1 MKRDEALIEVFGN
14 DEVVESQLFGDF
26 VFEGR
31 LYFFL
36 EESIVSFEYFEEVI
50 MGKIRYNGGFFIG
63 DGSGSVGGGRM
74 NIACFLLCLSFCLLM
89 SGKAL
94 IFSTS

>member
-36 EESIVSFEYFEEVI
+36 EESIVSASILRKSSWEKLDTMVDSSLEMEAV
-50 MGKIRYNGGFFIG
+50 
-63 DGSGSVGGGRM
+63 VLVV
-74 NIACFLLCLSFCLLM
+74 AE
-89 SGKAL
+89 
-94 IFSTS
+94 